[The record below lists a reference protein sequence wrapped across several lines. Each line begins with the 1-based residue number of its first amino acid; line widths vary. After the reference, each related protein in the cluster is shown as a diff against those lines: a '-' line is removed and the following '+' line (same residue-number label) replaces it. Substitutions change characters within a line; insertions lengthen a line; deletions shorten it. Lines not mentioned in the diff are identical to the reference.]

1 MRKAEGI
8 AVRVGCGVLGCEVWG
23 QARNGMDVR
32 THRSV
37 PSIEPKQSQGPRT
50 RGARLDQSRG
60 KERGPEVPGAPPRQ
74 PEPQTPE
81 TFPSSVDQRVRV
93 LRGQRWG
100 GGSRGPETA
109 RGTRDLTNAG
119 PATLMLLMKPGRGPS
134 SETSLIV
141 SNRL

>member
-1 MRKAEGI
+1 MRKAESI

-37 PSIEPKQSQGPRT
+37 PSIEPKQSQGPRR

-60 KERGPEVPGAPPRQ
+60 EERGPEVPGAPPRQ

-81 TFPSSVDQRVRV
+81 TFPSSVDQGVRV

-100 GGSRGPETA
+100 VDHGA
-109 RGTRDLTNAG
+109 RRRHGVPGT
-119 PATLMLLMKPGRGPS
+119 
-134 SETSLIV
+134 
-141 SNRL
+141 